1 MKLSELIARLAE
13 ALEEHGDIHVRMFSL
28 TANQHRE
35 IASVVVEEIEDN
47 GMGVVIE

>member
-13 ALEEHGDIHVRMFSL
+13 VLEEHGDIHVRMFSL

-35 IASVVVEEIEDN
+35 LASVAVEEIEDN
-47 GMGVVIE
+47 GMVAVIK